1 MCVCGSRTEATSHS
15 QKPHTHKPE
24 VLFRSRFILLFE
36 LYFFFI
42 YLLFWAVLCCAVKWC
57 GSSAHTPNKMT
68 NKKRTKKTIGY
79 FVTIHSGLSTIA
91 ERPTKQ
97 HLASARRKRTPRYIL
112 LLWNE
117 RGHQFRLNAV
127 NTFVRYICVYTH
139 AHSSHMHAF

>member
-15 QKPHTHKPE
+15 QKPHTQNQK
-24 VLFRSRFILLFE
+24 
-36 LYFFFI
+36 FFFA
-42 YLLFWAVLCCAVKWC
+42 LDLFCCLNSTFSLFICCVEPCRAVKWC

-97 HLASARRKRTPRYIL
+97 HLASARKKRTPRYIL

-127 NTFVRYICVYTH
+127 NTFFRYICVYTH